1 MTWED
6 PLMPIALITPVTAV
20 IVLAVVLLVLGPKRL
35 TGVGKALGSNL
46 KDFKDS
52 VTSGDDDDKKDLP
65 AAPRADGTEAVTGEP
80 VDEPR
85 RTPRG

>member
-1 MTWED
+1 M
-6 PLMPIALITPVTAV
+6 PLALITPVTAV

-46 KDFKDS
+46 RDFQKS

-65 AAPRADGTEAVTGEP
+65 SAHHADGTEAVTGEP

-85 RTPRG
+85 RRSPRG